1 MHAYLFT
8 GGVSHVDKMT
18 KLFLVITG
26 VVTATAIM
34 RTKRGAKI
42 FDDNQKCTSI
52 GVGPKAMADGSTVTT
67 HNNDCQECDFRITHV
82 PAMDWPKGALRPI
95 HDIRD
100 HYPRYFEDPGSDFN
114 IHGPDYAPAK
124 VDLTIHN
131 WTYIEPIGYI
141 DQVPH
146 TYAYTLGT
154 YAIQNEKQVSIGE
167 STCSAKFVAKPVN
180 QGGRALFHMETLTE
194 VALER

>member
-1 MHAYLFT
+1 
-8 GGVSHVDKMT
+8 
-18 KLFLVITG
+18 
-26 VVTATAIM
+26 
-34 RTKRGAKI
+34 
-42 FDDNQKCTSI
+42 
-52 GVGPKAMADGSTVTT
+52 
-67 HNNDCQECDFRITHV
+67 
-82 PAMDWPKGALRPI
+82 MDWPKGALRPI

-167 STCSAKFVAKPVN
+167 STCRCEQWHGKGLRLMTFFLHLLRHGRVN
-180 QGGRALFHMETLTE
+180 
-194 VALER
+194 VS